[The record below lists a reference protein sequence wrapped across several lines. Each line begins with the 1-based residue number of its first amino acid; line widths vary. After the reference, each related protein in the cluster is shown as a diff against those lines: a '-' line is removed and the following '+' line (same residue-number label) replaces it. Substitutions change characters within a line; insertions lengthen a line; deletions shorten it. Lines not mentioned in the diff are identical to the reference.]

1 MAGASSLE
9 LYRPLAE
16 ELATKGHQVTGKS
29 WKGLSTS
36 FKFSIKLFEVT
47 WVTSLQQP
55 QSKGVQQIVV
65 NTPSFSSLFQD
76 DLFVLFVSDS
86 PLWQK
91 LQTLVKFYNSLL
103 QVFYNAKLYDRKLK
117 KATQSSRPT

>member
-1 MAGASSLE
+1 MTL
-9 LYRPLAE
+9 
-16 ELATKGHQVTGKS
+16 Q
-29 WKGLSTS
+29 
-36 FKFSIKLFEVT
+36 VT

-55 QSKGVQQIVV
+55 RAEGVKQIVV

-91 LQTLVKFYNSLL
+91 LQTLVKFYNSLI
-103 QVFYNAKLYDRKLK
+103 QVWH
-117 KATQSSRPT
+117 

>member
-1 MAGASSLE
+1 M
-9 LYRPLAE
+9 
-16 ELATKGHQVTGKS
+16 
-29 WKGLSTS
+29 
-36 FKFSIKLFEVT
+36 T

-91 LQTLVKFYNSLL
+91 LQTLVKFYNSLI

-117 KATQSSRPT
+117 KATQSSRPTLKVKLKRIKFEL

>member
-1 MAGASSLE
+1 MG
-9 LYRPLAE
+9 RFRI
-16 ELATKGHQVTGKS
+16 QNINVQ
-29 WKGLSTS
+29 
-36 FKFSIKLFEVT
+36 VT

-55 QSKGVQQIVV
+55 RAEGVKQIVV

-91 LQTLVKFYNSLL
+91 LQTLFKFYQSLI
-103 QVFYNAKLYDRKLK
+103 QVKH
-117 KATQSSRPT
+117 

>member
-1 MAGASSLE
+1 MTRVDGGKVLVYIPVAGASSLE

-16 ELATKGHQVTGKS
+16 ELATKGH
-29 WKGLSTS
+29 
-36 FKFSIKLFEVT
+36 EVT

-55 QSKGVQQIVV
+55 QSRGVKQIVV
-65 NTPSFSSLFQD
+65 DTPSFSSLFQD

-91 LQTLVKFYNSLL
+91 LQTLVKFYNSLI
-103 QVFYNAKLYDRKLK
+103 QVGFKL
-117 KATQSSRPT
+117 